1 MQGASDGQEG
11 LQHCPVLLDEVL
23 TGLNVQPG
31 GSFID
36 GTLGGGGHT
45 QLLLHHTRLA
55 RTEEHQDIHAD
66 CSPAAKCP
74 RTESAAAS
82 VGDGPFARHQ
92 VPKDGVGDGSFACHQ
107 MPEDGV
113 GDGPFARHQ
122 MPEDGVGDGQ
132 ILGLDVDPAA
142 IRRIQERFPGEISAG
157 RLRVA
162 QVPFDQIDR
171 IARQRGFTG
180 VDGILL
186 DLGLSSFQLDTPARG
201 FAFRHD
207 GPLDMRFDPSTGYSA
222 AELINNRSWEEIADI
237 LYQYGEER
245 HSRSIARA
253 IVANRP
259 VGTTAELAD
268 IVRRAGRRR
277 GRQKIHPA
285 TRTFQALRI
294 AVNDELGQLK
304 RAMPQIPALLRPGGR
319 VAIISF
325 HSLEDRLVK
334 EWMRDNA
341 RRFRPDPTLP
351 TGGQEQIPILAICNK
366 KPIVPTAAEIEK
378 NPRSRSARLRIA
390 EKLPE
395 Q

>member
-1 MQGASDGQEG
+1 MLPHRPATDMPGAPCEPHG
-11 LQHCPVLLDEVL
+11 LHHVPVLADEVL

-31 GSFID
+31 GRFID

-45 QLLLHHTRLA
+45 RLLLQRTRLTP
-55 RTEEHQDIHAD
+55 TEVHRDSRAD
-66 CSPAAKCP
+66 GGAA
-74 RTESAAAS
+74 
-82 VGDGPFARHQ
+82 GQ
-92 VPKDGVGDGSFACHQ
+92 V
-107 MPEDGV
+107 
-113 GDGPFARHQ
+113 
-122 MPEDGVGDGQ
+122 
-132 ILGLDVDPAA
+132 LGLDVDPAA
-142 IRRIQERFPGEISAG
+142 IRRVWKRFPREMSAG
-157 RLRVA
+157 RLHVA
-162 QVPFDQIDR
+162 QAPFDQMER
-171 IARQRGFTG
+171 IAREHGFTE

-207 GPLDMRFDPSTGYSA
+207 GPLDMRFDPSAGSSA
-222 AELINNRSWEEIADI
+222 AELINNSSREEIADI

-253 IVANRP
+253 IVAGRP
-259 VGTTAELAD
+259 VSTTAELAD
-268 IVRRAGRRR
+268 IVSRAVRSR

-294 AVNDELGQLK
+294 AVNDELGQLA
-304 RAMPQIPALLRPGGR
+304 RALAQIPALLRPGGR
-319 VAIISF
+319 VAIIAF

-341 RRFRPDPTLP
+341 SRFRPDPTLP
-351 TGGQEQIPILAICNK
+351 AGGQEQTPVLAICNK
-366 KPIVPTAAEIEK
+366 KPIVPAAAEVGE
-378 NPRSRSARLRIA
+378 NPRSRSAKLRIA

>member
-82 VGDGPFARHQ
+82 VGVFCPSPNAQGWGRRR
-92 VPKDGVGDGSFACHQ
+92 V
-107 MPEDGV
+107 
-113 GDGPFARHQ
+113 FARHQ
-122 MPEDGVGDGQ
+122 MPKDGVGDGQ

-142 IRRIQERFPGEISAG
+142 IRRIEERFPGEISAG
-157 RLRVA
+157 RLSVA

-334 EWMRDNA
+334 EWMRGNA

>member
-1 MQGASDGQEG
+1 MPPWESERPVPRQPAAGMQDVSAEQEG
-11 LQHCPVLLDEVL
+11 LQHCPVLPAEVL
-23 TGLNVQPG
+23 TGLNVQAG
-31 GSFID
+31 GRFID

-55 RTEEHQDIHAD
+55 ATVAHQ
-66 CSPAAKCP
+66 
-74 RTESAAAS
+74 ESH
-82 VGDGPFARHQ
+82 VDKFGGGQKARRQ
-92 VPKDGVGDGSFACHQ
+92 VPKDGVGDGQ
-107 MPEDGV
+107 TG
-113 GDGPFARHQ
+113 RHQ
-122 MPEDGVGDGQ
+122 MPKDGAGDGQ

-142 IRRIQERFPGEISAG
+142 IRRVRKRFPGEISAG
-157 RLRVA
+157 RLSVA
-162 QVPFDQIDR
+162 QAPFDQIGE

-180 VDGILL
+180 IDGILL

-222 AELINNRSWEEIADI
+222 AELINSRSWEEIADI

-245 HSRSIARA
+245 QSRSIARA

-259 VGTTAELAD
+259 VSTTAELAD
-268 IVRRAGRRR
+268 IVSRAVRRR
-277 GRQKIHPA
+277 GWQKIHPA

-294 AVNDELGQLK
+294 AVNDELGQIA
-304 RAMPQIPALLRPGGR
+304 RALPQIPPLLRPGGR

-334 EWMRDNA
+334 NWMRDNA
-341 RRFRPDPTLP
+341 RKFRPDPTLP
-351 TGGQEQIPILAICNK
+351 TGGQEQVPVLAICNK
-366 KPIVPTAAEIEK
+366 KPIVPTAAEIES

-395 Q
+395 L

>member
-1 MQGASDGQEG
+1 MPQDG
-11 LQHCPVLLDEVL
+11 V
-23 TGLNVQPG
+23 
-31 GSFID
+31 
-36 GTLGGGGHT
+36 GGGLSRRRVKDG
-45 QLLLHHTRLA
+45 
-55 RTEEHQDIHAD
+55 
-66 CSPAAKCP
+66 
-74 RTESAAAS
+74 

-92 VPKDGVGDGSFACHQ
+92 VPKDGVGDG
-107 MPEDGV
+107 
-113 GDGPFARHQ
+113 PFARHQ
-122 MPEDGVGDGQ
+122 VPKDGVGDGQ

-142 IRRIQERFPGEISAG
+142 IRRVRERFPGEISAG
-157 RLRVA
+157 RLSVA
-162 QVPFDQIDR
+162 QAPFDQIDR

-245 HSRSIARA
+245 HSRPIARA

-366 KPIVPTAAEIEK
+366 KPIMPTAAEIEK